1 MKSLNKRGGDQAY
14 FLKLTFKPACPWRVK
29 TRKGIKLL
37 ELPMLHHYN
46 PDFYVAGGLI
56 DSHLFHEINPIMIF
70 PKTGEFFIKR
80 GTPIAMLIPIQT
92 EDLNLIIRE
101 HTKEDENAFV
111 KQLYALSST
120 FNNKFRKYEKIEEC
134 R

>member
-1 MKSLNKRGGDQAY
+1 
-14 FLKLTFKPACPWRVK
+14 
-29 TRKGIKLL
+29 
-37 ELPMLHHYN
+37 MLHHYN

-134 R
+134 H